1 MKVKLKLLAEMG
13 LYKCPNSRLG
23 LMKFSHV
30 DLAVGASLE
39 ENDKLWVVKAEQL
52 CHLEGPEQTDV
63 SH

>member
-1 MKVKLKLLAEMG
+1 MKVKLKLLAGMG
-13 LYKCPNSRLG
+13 LYKCVNSRLG
-23 LMKFSHV
+23 LMTFSHV

-39 ENDKLWVVKAEQL
+39 ENDKLQVVKAEQL